1 MARIPP
7 VTRERVR
14 EDLRGLF
21 DDVSSGSGGV
31 GTGPMSVLKYSPEMS
46 RRAIPLF
53 QYVRNE
59 SILPH
64 KVREL
69 AMLTTARAKDCPYI
83 WNAHVGLGRQA
94 GLSAALVDALRDRKP
109 LPPISAEE
117 AVVINLG
124 MEFFRTN
131 QVSQETFDIALEQFG
146 AQGLVELTTLMGF
159 YAMLAFNANT
169 VDLGLPR
176 EITELPLPV

>member
-83 WNAHVGLGRQA
+83 WTARYPERRRVSACAACRSSDSA
-94 GLSAALVDALRDRKP
+94 TPKIWRRSAAPRDKGPAAHHREFRAVWP
-109 LPPISAEE
+109 GRAWPAQPPEPSMLLPSI
-117 AVVINLG
+117 
-124 MEFFRTN
+124 
-131 QVSQETFDIALEQFG
+131 
-146 AQGLVELTTLMGF
+146 
-159 YAMLAFNANT
+159 
-169 VDLGLPR
+169 LPR
-176 EITELPLPV
+176 GNTGVTEKACLAALPNVGDTTRH